1 MSQFEKNFVETNG
14 FKTHYLSAGSGEPLI
29 LIHGGG
35 AGADS
40 YGNWRECI
48 PLFAEHMAVYAP
60 DMVGFGHSDCPDP
73 ASFTYDADARIDQ
86 MIAFIET
93 LNLGPCHIVGNSMGG
108 ATALGVGMKRP
119 DLVKNLVLMGSAGLN
134 REVNA
139 ALKPVLNYDFTLE
152 GMRRVIEAL
161 ANPHYIPSE
170 EQLRYRYEL
179 SVKPEV
185 KRSYSAIMAWVKEQ
199 GGLHFPEEDIAKVK
213 NRTLVFNGKDDLVI
227 PMREAYRF
235 LELLDNSHG
244 YFLPNCRHW
253 AMIEYPQVFTR
264 VTLEFLTNYAGR

>member
-1 MSQFEKNFVETNG
+1 MIQFERRSVPTCGYNTS
-14 FKTHYLSAGSGEPLI
+14 YLQAGAGEPLI

-73 ASFTYDADARIDQ
+73 ASFTYDADSRIDQ
-86 MIAFIET
+86 FIAFIEA
-93 LNLGPCHIVGNSMGG
+93 LDLAPANLVGNSMGG
-108 ATALGVGMKRP
+108 ATALGVAMKRP

-134 REVNA
+134 HGINP
-139 ALKPVLNYDFTLE
+139 ALHPVVNYDFTRE
-152 GMRRVIEAL
+152 GMRRVIESL
-161 ANPHYIPSE
+161 ANPHFIPSDE
-170 EQLRYRYEL
+170 MLDYRYEL
-179 SVKPEV
+179 SIKPDV
-185 KRSYSAIMAWVKEQ
+185 LKSYKAIMGWVREQ
-199 GGLHFPEEDIAKVK
+199 GGLHFPEEEISKVK

-227 PMREAYRF
+227 PMSEAYRF
-235 LELLDNSHG
+235 LELLDKSHG

-253 AMIEYPQVFTR
+253 AMIEYPQIFAK
-264 VTLEFLTNYAGR
+264 VTLDFLDNYSV